1 MRIIR
6 LAIILTVLAAVFTTA
21 AYAAEANFSASSLTA
36 KDVDCKKCHTDT
48 PHVIHANKPVDCVQC
63 HGDKLTV
70 AIPQCTKCHDG
81 PIHQVHAGKVATQTC
96 SYCHKDIQGI
106 HNALTSDA
114 VCSHCHKDLIEVHGQ
129 DNSCTKC
136 HKTPPNIVKPLK
148 SPEMTLVCQN
158 CHPATSVATIHGEA
172 TDKKGCYNCH
182 KGTSKAQG
190 SEVPH
195 IIHATKVECKGC
207 HEENGKVVVPQCTRC
222 HDIDALHAFNK
233 IGRLNSQSGLQCS
246 ICHPEIS
253 QGSSPQA
260 ARPTQ
265 ATQAPAETIKAEST
279 PGETG
284 GAKIPGFEAALTI
297 GVLIAGYMA
306 RRRMK

>member
-1 MRIIR
+1 MTIMLI
-6 LAIILTVLAAVFTTA
+6 VLAAIFTTA

-48 PHVIHANKPVDCVQC
+48 PHVIHANKAVDCVAC
-63 HGDKLTV
+63 HGDKLSV

-96 SYCHKDIQGI
+96 SYCHKNIEGV

-114 VCSHCHKDLIEVHGQ
+114 VCSHCHKDLITVHGQ

-136 HKTPPNIVKPLK
+136 HKTPPNIVKPVK
-148 SPEMTLVCQN
+148 SPEMVLICQD
-158 CHPATSVATIHGEA
+158 CHPATSVATIHGEV
-172 TDKKGCYNCH
+172 TNKTGCYECH

-233 IGRLNSQSGLQCS
+233 IGRLNSQTGLRCS

-253 QGSSPQA
+253 QASGPQTA
-260 ARPTQ
+260 QPTQ
-265 ATQAPAETIKAEST
+265 ATQAQSPAETIRAEST
-279 PGETG
+279 PETTG
-284 GAKIPGFEAALTI
+284 GAKIPGFEAVLTI
-297 GVLIAGYMA
+297 GVLITGYMF
-306 RRRMK
+306 RRRMN